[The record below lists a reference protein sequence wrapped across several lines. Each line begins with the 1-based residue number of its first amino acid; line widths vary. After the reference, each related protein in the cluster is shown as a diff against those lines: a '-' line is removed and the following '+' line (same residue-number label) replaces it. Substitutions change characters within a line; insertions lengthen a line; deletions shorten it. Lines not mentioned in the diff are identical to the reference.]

1 MAPLLR
7 VDRGR
12 RVAELD
18 AITENR
24 VHFPVKGHERVLEK
38 LLVVKEYMHT
48 VGRHVDR
55 GRAKD
60 GRRGSGHEGGAHART
75 GLTWNEG

>member
-1 MAPLLR
+1 
-7 VDRGR
+7 
-12 RVAELD
+12 VAELD

-24 VHFPVKGHERVLEK
+24 VHFPIKGHKRALEK
-38 LLVVKEYMHT
+38 LLVVKG
-48 VGRHVDR
+48 GRHVDR

-60 GRRGSGHEGGAHART
+60 GRRGSGHEEGGAHART